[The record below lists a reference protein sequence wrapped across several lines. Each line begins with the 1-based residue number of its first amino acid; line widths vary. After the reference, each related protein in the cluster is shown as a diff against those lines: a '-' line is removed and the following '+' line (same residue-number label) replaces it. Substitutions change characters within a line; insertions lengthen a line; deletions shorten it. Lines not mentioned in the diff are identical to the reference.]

1 MLNTFAIQSNI
12 ILKSFTPIQAKEIRH
27 WPSGT
32 YEKQENGTWKK
43 ISSKVEGVNINIK
56 YISQDNKGN
65 LILKNKE
72 IGFNELLK
80 DKQKPI
86 DLDIRLNSEQIK
98 IYNSTLKE
106 AFKIRPLKTSNY
118 GYSIDPEFTF
128 KEKEAE
134 EHINKF
140 WEHNKPRLNDT
151 FFNIINYQ
159 NVIEKLEDY
168 KKEWKKVSDGSYG
181 EGMKYLSQKYL
192 PKINDLLKQSEPL
205 IKYFE
210 EIRQKYKE
218 AILFNENQLK
228 HIKLTQDT
236 INKLKE
242 EKYFNSLSEQEKQ
255 NYLNK
260 LERMKEYPESWN
272 YGVFARWTGD

>member
-1 MLNTFAIQSNI
+1 MLNTPAIQSNI

-106 AFKIRPLKTSNY
+106 AFKIRPLKTNSY
-118 GYSIDPEFTF
+118 VYSINSEFTF

-210 EIRQKYKE
+210 EVRQKYKE

-255 NYLNK
+255 TYLNK
-260 LERMKEYPESWN
+260 LERMKKYPESWN